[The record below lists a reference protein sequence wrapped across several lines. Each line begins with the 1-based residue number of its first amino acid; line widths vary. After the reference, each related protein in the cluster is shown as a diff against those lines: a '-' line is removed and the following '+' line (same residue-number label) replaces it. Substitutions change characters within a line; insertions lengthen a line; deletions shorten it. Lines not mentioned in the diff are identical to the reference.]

1 MAIEFGDTQR
11 SLSDTLNGMIGSI
24 RGNTITLRDLMT
36 GIGEQGFLLL
46 CALLTLPFL
55 LPVSI
60 PGVSTVFGAA
70 IILISISITLN
81 RLPWMPQ
88 RILDRQI
95 ETEKLVPTLQKGAAL
110 VSKLDRFVRPRF
122 GFLTQGALMNR
133 FNGLMIMAGGVLL
146 MFPLGLIPLSNTL
159 PGIAILL
166 LSLGIIQ
173 RDGLMVAGGYLFLIA
188 TTVYFTG
195 RPGPIQLLRFLKRI
209 AIVNL
214 TRRHRRAGRESG
226 RLQRRASNMTRKG
239 RCIALNLLHNFI
251 LKSDSI

>member
-188 TTVYFTG
+188 TTIYFTVLAYMAFAAG
-195 RPGPIQLLRFLKRI
+195 QGLSTFL
-209 AIVNL
+209 V
-214 TRRHRRAGRESG
+214 S
-226 RLQRRASNMTRKG
+226 
-239 RCIALNLLHNFI
+239 
-251 LKSDSI
+251 

>member
-1 MAIEFGDTQR
+1 MAVEFGDTER
-11 SLSDTLNGMIGSI
+11 NLSDTLNDMIASI
-24 RGNTITLRDLMT
+24 RGNTITLRELMI

-55 LPVSI
+55 IPVSI

-70 IILISISITLN
+70 IILISMAITLN
-81 RLPWMPQ
+81 RLPWLPQ

-110 VSKLDRFVRPRF
+110 VSKLDRFVRPRLR
-122 GFLTQGALMNR
+122 FLTQGAFMNR

-173 RDGLMVAGGYLFLIA
+173 RDGLMVAAGYLFLVA
-188 TTVYFTG
+188 TTVYFAV
-195 RPGPIQLLRFLKRI
+195 LAYLAL
-209 AIVNL
+209 A
-214 TRRHRRAGRESG
+214 AGEGLS
-226 RLQRRASNMTRKG
+226 S
-239 RCIALNLLHNFI
+239 FFV
-251 LKSDSI
+251 S

>member
-11 SLSDTLNGMIGSI
+11 SLSDTLNGMIASI
-24 RGNTITLRDLMT
+24 RGETITLRELMT
-36 GIGEQGFLLL
+36 EIGEQGFLLL

-70 IILISISITLN
+70 IILISVSITLN
-81 RLPWMPQ
+81 RLPWVPR
-88 RILDRQI
+88 RILDRKI
-95 ETEKLVPTLQKGAAL
+95 ETEKLVPTLQKGASI
-110 VSKLDRFVRPRF
+110 VSKLDRYVRPRL
-122 GFLTQGALMNR
+122 GFLTQGSMMNR
-133 FNGLMIMAGGVLL
+133 FNGLMIMAGGILL

-188 TTVYFTG
+188 TTVYFTV
-195 RPGPIQLLRFLKRI
+195 LAYMAF
-209 AIVNL
+209 A
-214 TRRHRRAGRESG
+214 AGQGLSTFFV
-226 RLQRRASNMTRKG
+226 S
-239 RCIALNLLHNFI
+239 
-251 LKSDSI
+251 